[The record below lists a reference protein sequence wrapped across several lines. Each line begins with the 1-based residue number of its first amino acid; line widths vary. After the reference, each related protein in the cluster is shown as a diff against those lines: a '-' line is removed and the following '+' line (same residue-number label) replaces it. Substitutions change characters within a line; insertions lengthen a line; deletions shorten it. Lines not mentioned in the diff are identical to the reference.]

1 MLDKNRNV
9 MKKNTWKK
17 VWHFLWEDDSWESWL
32 VSVIIAYVLIR
43 FLVYPGLGLV
53 LGTNYPIVA
62 VVSGSMEHD
71 TQFDDWWNTQQENY
85 LNYGITKES
94 FQEFGF
100 NSGFNKGD
108 IMVLK
113 GQEASD
119 INVGDILVFY
129 SAIKPEPIIH
139 RVIHVRESDDGFVFT
154 TKGDH
159 NGDIH
164 PFEKNIPEKDIVGTA
179 LFRIPFLGWIKIGFV
194 CALDMIPGINIMPG
208 GSNYMECL
216 LS

>member
-1 MLDKNRNV
+1 MNKIS
-9 MKKNTWKK
+9 WKK
-17 VWHFLWEDDSWESWL
+17 AWHFIWEDDSWESWL

-43 FLVYPGLGLV
+43 FIIYPGLGLV

-71 TQFDDWWNTQQENY
+71 VGFDEWWNIHQEAY
-85 LNYGITKES
+85 LNYGITKEE
-94 FQEFGF
+94 FMEFGF
-100 NSGFNKGD
+100 RNGFNKGD
-108 IMVLK
+108 IMILR
-113 GQEASD
+113 GQDPSKID
-119 INVGDILVFY
+119 VGETLVFY

-139 RVIHVRESDDGFVFT
+139 RIINIRETEDGYVYT

-164 PFEKNIPEKDIVGTA
+164 PFEKNIPQTDIVGTA
-179 LFRIPFLGWIKIGFV
+179 VLRVPFLGWIKIGFV
-194 CALDMIPGINIMPG
+194 CLLNMIPGIDIMPG